1 MHYISRG
8 RRPPKQSFFTGLF
21 DENLRFI
28 GSKLQFVKILA
39 LAVIAAL
46 VSYVYI
52 LLLLV
57 AFG

>member
-1 MHYISRG
+1 MHYISRR
-8 RRPPKQSFFTGLF
+8 RRPPKQSFFSGLF

-28 GSKLQFVKILA
+28 GSKLQFAKMLA
-39 LAVIAAL
+39 LAVVAAF